1 MKKRN
6 KVRGA
11 RVKVSDVVI
20 HFIFIFMSL
29 ACIIPLLL
37 VVGISFTDEMSMMRD
52 GYHLLPKVFSTEA
65 YRYVFSGAGSVL
77 NAYGVT
83 IFITAVG
90 TALHLLVTSM
100 LSYALTREEVTHREK
115 ISLFVYI
122 PVLFNG
128 GLVPFYML
136 MTRYLHLKNTIWVLI
151 LVNLV
156 SAVNVLIM
164 KNFFRT
170 IPNSLIESARIDGSG
185 EFRTFFKI
193 VLPLSTPS
201 LATIGLFVAIA
212 YWNDW
217 MTCSLYIETPKL
229 HTLQYLLQSLMN
241 NIGYLQANSQA
252 SKSIEMALGTLPSE
266 GARMATC
273 VMAVGPIILLYP
285 MLQKYFEKGLTIGA
299 VKE

>member
-1 MKKRN
+1 MKSRRIKISAGRIATH
-6 KVRGA
+6 V
-11 RVKVSDVVI
+11 
-20 HFIFIFMSL
+20 IFIL
-29 ACIIPLLL
+29 LCLLCILPLIL
-37 VVGISFTDEMSMMRD
+37 VVAISFTDERTLMVD
-52 GYHLLPKVFSTEA
+52 GYRFIPQVYSVKA
-65 YRYVFSGAGSVL
+65 YRYVFSGATSVL

-83 IFITAVG
+83 ILVTGLG
-90 TALHLLVTSM
+90 TILHLFVTSM
-100 LSYALTREEVTHREK
+100 LAYSLSRKEVTYRK
-115 ISLFVYI
+115 GISLFVYI

-128 GLVPFYML
+128 GLVPYYIL

-151 LVNLV
+151 IVNVV

-170 IPNSLIESARIDGSG
+170 IPDALIESARIDGSS
-185 EFRTFFKI
+185 EFKTFYKI

-217 MTCSLYIETPKL
+217 MTCSLYIEKSKL
-229 HTLQYLLQSLMN
+229 YTLQYLLQALMN
-241 NIGYLQANSQA
+241 NIGYLQANVHASQSMEA
-252 SKSIEMALGTLPSE
+252 ALGMLPSE

-273 VMAVGPIILLYP
+273 VLAIGPIILLYP
-285 MLQKYFEKGLTIGA
+285 FLQKYFEKGLTIGA

>member
-1 MKKRN
+1 MKKKRTVSVF
-6 KVRGA
+6 KVGIHTIFLCL
-11 RVKVSDVVI
+11 SLICVV
-20 HFIFIFMSL
+20 
-29 ACIIPLLL
+29 PLLL
-37 VVGISFTDEMSMMRD
+37 VVGISFTGETSLMVD
-52 GYHLLPKVFSTEA
+52 GYHFIPKVFSTDS
-65 YRYVFSGAGSVL
+65 YRYVFSGAASVVQ
-77 NAYGVT
+77 AYVVT
-83 IFITAVG
+83 IVVTVMG
-90 TALHLLVTSM
+90 TALHLLITAM
-100 LSYALTREEVTHREK
+100 LAYALTREEVTWREK

-128 GLVPFYML
+128 GLVPQYML

-151 LVNLV
+151 LINLV

-164 KNFFRT
+164 KNFFKS

-201 LATIGLFVAIA
+201 LATIGLFVSIA

-229 HTLQYLLQSLMN
+229 YTLQYLLQSLMN
-241 NIGYLQANSQA
+241 NIGYLQSNAQA
-252 SKSIEMALGTLPSE
+252 SRSIEQALGVLPSE

-273 VMAVGPIILLYP
+273 VLAIGPIILLYP
-285 MLQKYFEKGLTIGA
+285 LLQKYFEKGLTIGA

>member
-1 MKKRN
+1 MKKNRTVSVF
-6 KVRGA
+6 KVGIHTIFLCL
-11 RVKVSDVVI
+11 SLIWVV
-20 HFIFIFMSL
+20 
-29 ACIIPLLL
+29 PLLL
-37 VVGISFTDEMSMMRD
+37 VVGISFTGETSLMVD
-52 GYHLLPKVFSTEA
+52 GYHFIPKVFSTDS
-65 YRYVFSGAGSVL
+65 YRYVFSGAASVAQ
-77 NAYGVT
+77 AYVVT
-83 IFITAVG
+83 IVVTVMG
-90 TALHLLVTSM
+90 TALHLLITAM
-100 LSYALTREEVTHREK
+100 LAYALTREEVTWREK

-128 GLVPFYML
+128 GLVPQYML

-151 LVNLV
+151 LINLV

-164 KNFFRT
+164 KNFFKS

-201 LATIGLFVAIA
+201 LATIGLFVSIA

-229 HTLQYLLQSLMN
+229 YTLQYLLQSLMN
-241 NIGYLQANSQA
+241 NIGYLQSNAQA
-252 SKSIEMALGTLPSE
+252 SRSIEQALGVLPSE

-273 VMAVGPIILLYP
+273 VLAIGPIILLYP
-285 MLQKYFEKGLTIGA
+285 LLQKYFEKGLTIGA

>member
-1 MKKRN
+1 MGNRKKFGPSRLLLHL
-6 KVRGA
+6 V
-11 RVKVSDVVI
+11 
-20 HFIFIFMSL
+20 FILLCLI
-29 ACIIPLLL
+29 CVIPLLL
-37 VVGISFTDEMSMMRD
+37 VVGISFTDETSLMVD
-52 GYHLLPKVFSTEA
+52 GYHFIPRVFSTDA
-65 YRYVFSGAGSVL
+65 YKYVFSGAGSVL
-77 NAYGVT
+77 QAYVVT
-83 IFITAVG
+83 IAVTVLG
-90 TALHLLVTSM
+90 TGLHLLVTSM
-100 LSYALTREEVTHREK
+100 LAYSLTREEVTAREK

-128 GLVPFYML
+128 GLVPYYML
-136 MTRYLHLKNTIWVLI
+136 MTRFLHLKNTIWVLI
-151 LVNLV
+151 LASLV

-170 IPNSLIESARIDGSG
+170 IPNSLIESARIDGSC
-185 EFRTFFKI
+185 EIRTFFTI

-201 LATIGLFVAIA
+201 LAAIGLFVAIA

-241 NIGYLQANSQA
+241 NIGYLQSNAQA
-252 SKSIEMALGTLPSE
+252 SRSIEQSLGTLPSE

-273 VMAVGPIILLYP
+273 VLAIGPIILLYP
-285 MLQKYFEKGLTIGA
+285 LLQKYFEKGLTIGA

>member
-1 MKKRN
+1 M
-6 KVRGA
+6 
-11 RVKVSDVVI
+11 
-20 HFIFIFMSL
+20 
-29 ACIIPLLL
+29 PLLL
-37 VVGISFTDEMSMMRD
+37 VVGISFTGETSLMVD
-52 GYHLLPKVFSTEA
+52 GYHFIPKVFSTDS
-65 YRYVFSGAGSVL
+65 YRYVFSGAASVAQ
-77 NAYGVT
+77 AYVVT
-83 IFITAVG
+83 IVVTVMG
-90 TALHLLVTSM
+90 TALHLLITAM
-100 LSYALTREEVTHREK
+100 LAYSLTRDEVTWREK
-115 ISLFVYI
+115 ISFFVYI

-128 GLVPFYML
+128 GLVPQYML

-151 LVNLV
+151 LINLV

-164 KNFFRT
+164 KNFFKS

-201 LATIGLFVAIA
+201 LATIGLFVSIA

-229 HTLQYLLQSLMN
+229 YTLQYLLQSLMN
-241 NIGYLQANSQA
+241 NIGYLQSNAQA
-252 SKSIEMALGTLPSE
+252 SRSIEQALGVLPSE

-273 VMAVGPIILLYP
+273 VLAIGPIILLYP
-285 MLQKYFEKGLTIGA
+285 LLQKYFEKGLTIGA